1 MAFKGGQVNFG
12 DKQSNKKMQKVF
24 IFIFFLSRSLI
35 AQEEPM
41 GDTDSQNTQDGSLNT
56 NTVGSVVSSNNN
68 SKDESVSNTYNG
80 AGSSSSM
87 PVGSAIAPSY
97 MSNGM
102 ETCLQGSGRS
112 IQTGL
117 IGYTDGSYEKDVDCN
132 RRRDAKLLSDLGMKV
147 AAISRLCQGSV
158 ETFRAMM
165 MSATPCPLIASGKLI
180 VGKRAFL
187 LMKTQ
192 PNLYIPD
199 YGEVKLL
206 RTATWSKKLP
216 KPKYNDTQKWY
227 NQILGIGVT
236 ENEESEE
243 SGSDKSVSDMFRRSI
258 K

>member
-1 MAFKGGQVNFG
+1 MKIALVFLLSASCLTAF
-12 DKQSNKKMQKVF
+12 
-24 IFIFFLSRSLI
+24 

-41 GDTDSQNTQDGSLNT
+41 GDTDSDNVQDGSLNT

-68 SKDESVSNTYNG
+68 SKDDSVSNTYNG

-117 IGYTDGSYEKDVDCN
+117 IGYTDGSYEKDLDCN

-199 YGEVKLL
+199 YGEVKFR

-227 NQILGIGVT
+227 NQILGIGVPDVNPT
-236 ENEESEE
+236 
-243 SGSDKSVSDMFRRSI
+243 MF
-258 K
+258 

>member
-1 MAFKGGQVNFG
+1 MKIALVFLLSVSCLTAF
-12 DKQSNKKMQKVF
+12 
-24 IFIFFLSRSLI
+24 

-41 GDTDSQNTQDGSLNT
+41 GDTDSDNVQDGSLNT

-68 SKDESVSNTYNG
+68 SKDDSVSNTFNG

-117 IGYTDGSYEKDVDCN
+117 IGYTDGSYEADVDCN

-199 YGEVKLL
+199 YGEVKVL

-216 KPKYNDTQKWY
+216 TLKYNDTQKWY

>member
-1 MAFKGGQVNFG
+1 M
-12 DKQSNKKMQKVF
+12 
-24 IFIFFLSRSLI
+24 FLIVCRYLFLYSTRNRANGRYGHSK
-35 AQEEPM
+35 
-41 GDTDSQNTQDGSLNT
+41 NTQDGRLNT
-56 NTVGSVVSSNNN
+56 NTVGSTVSSHNN
-68 SKDESVSNTYNG
+68 SEGRVSKQYLQR
-80 AGSSSSM
+80 SRKLLDM

-132 RRRDAKLLSDLGMKV
+132 RRRDAKLLNDLGMKV

-158 ETFRAMM
+158 ETFRSMM
-165 MSATPCPLIASGKLI
+165 LSATPCPLIASGKLV

-199 YGEVKLL
+199 YGEVAVR
-206 RTATWSKKLP
+206 RTATWSKKPPTP
-216 KPKYNDTQKWY
+216 KVQRHTKMVQLN
-227 NQILGIGVT
+227 
-236 ENEESEE
+236 
-243 SGSDKSVSDMFRRSI
+243 FRDRNR
-258 K
+258 

>member
-1 MAFKGGQVNFG
+1 MRLILKC
-12 DKQSNKKMQKVF
+12 
-24 IFIFFLSRSLI
+24 FLLFVVTCFCT
-35 AQEEPM
+35 AQETEPM
-41 GDTDSQNTQDGSLNT
+41 GDTDSTNNQDGSLNT
-56 NTVGSVVSSNNN
+56 NTVGSTVSSNNN

-117 IGYTDGSYEKDVDCN
+117 IGYTDGSYEADVDCN

-199 YGEVKLL
+199 YGEVHM
-206 RTATWSKKLP
+206 SKHALITKRP
-216 KPKYNDTQKWY
+216 KFPKYTPTQKWY

-236 ENEESEE
+236 ENEENEE

>member
-1 MAFKGGQVNFG
+1 
-12 DKQSNKKMQKVF
+12 MQKVL

-132 RRRDAKLLSDLGMKV
+132 RRRDAKLLNDLGMKV

-158 ETFRAMM
+158 ETFRSMM
-165 MSATPCPLIASGKLI
+165 LSATPLSFNSQ
-180 VGKRAFL
+180 R
-187 LMKTQ
+187 KTSC
-192 PNLYIPD
+192 
-199 YGEVKLL
+199 
-206 RTATWSKKLP
+206 R
-216 KPKYNDTQKWY
+216 
-227 NQILGIGVT
+227 
-236 ENEESEE
+236 
-243 SGSDKSVSDMFRRSI
+243 
-258 K
+258 

>member
-1 MAFKGGQVNFG
+1 MKP
-12 DKQSNKKMQKVF
+12 F
-24 IFIFFLSRSLI
+24 IFLFLVISFSVFS
-35 AQEEPM
+35 QENEEPM

-117 IGYTDGSYEKDVDCN
+117 IGYTDGSYQKDVDCN

-158 ETFRAMM
+158 ETFRSMM
-165 MSATPCPLIASGKLI
+165 LSATPCPLIASGKLV

-199 YGEVKLL
+199 YGEVAVRRK
-206 RTATWSKKLP
+206 ATWSKKP
-216 KPKYNDTQKWY
+216 PTPKYSDTQKWY
-227 NQILGIGVT
+227 NSILGIGT
-236 ENEESEE
+236 DDDENEE
-243 SGSDKSVSDMFRRSI
+243 SGSDELVSVMFRRSI

>member
-1 MAFKGGQVNFG
+1 MKIALVFLLSVSCLTAF
-12 DKQSNKKMQKVF
+12 
-24 IFIFFLSRSLI
+24 

-41 GDTDSQNTQDGSLNT
+41 GDTDSDNVQDGSLNT

-68 SKDESVSNTYNG
+68 SKDDSVSNTYNG

-117 IGYTDGSYEKDVDCN
+117 IGYTDGSYEKDLDCN
-132 RRRDAKLLSDLGMKV
+132 RRRDSRLLSDLGMKV

-199 YGEVKLL
+199 YGIVKLR

>member
-1 MAFKGGQVNFG
+1 MKIALVFLLSVSCLTAF
-12 DKQSNKKMQKVF
+12 
-24 IFIFFLSRSLI
+24 

-41 GDTDSQNTQDGSLNT
+41 GDTDSNNTQDGSLNT
-56 NTVGSVVSSNNN
+56 NTVGSTVSSNNN
-68 SKDESVSNTYNG
+68 SEDRSVSNTYNG
-80 AGSSSSM
+80 AGSSSDM

-117 IGYTDGSYEKDVDCN
+117 IGYTDGSYQKDVDCN

-158 ETFRAMM
+158 ETFRSMM
-165 MSATPCPLIASGKLI
+165 LSATPCPLIASGKLV

-187 LMKTQ
+187 LIKTQ
-192 PNLYIPD
+192 PNLYIPY
-199 YGEVKLL
+199 YGEVAVRRK
-206 RTATWSKKLP
+206 ATWSKKP
-216 KPKYNDTQKWY
+216 PTPKYSDTQKWY
-227 NQILGIGVT
+227 NSILGIGT
-236 ENEESEE
+236 DDDENEE
-243 SGSDKSVSDMFRRSI
+243 SGSDELVSVMFRRSI

>member
-1 MAFKGGQVNFG
+1 MKIALVFLLSVSCLIAF
-12 DKQSNKKMQKVF
+12 
-24 IFIFFLSRSLI
+24 

-41 GDTDSQNTQDGSLNT
+41 GDTDSDNVQDGSLNT

-68 SKDESVSNTYNG
+68 SKDDSVSNTYNG

-117 IGYTDGSYEKDVDCN
+117 IGYTDGSYEADVDCN

-199 YGEVKLL
+199 YGEVKVL

-216 KPKYNDTQKWY
+216 TLKYNDTQKWY